1 MAESSLTGR
10 LLQIGLIVEQVRCYR
25 HRGSSQG
32 GPANL
37 YGDKHDRLTFGRTLR
52 LVVRLGAARFS
63 GAGVQ
68 SISKVIAKIPEKEME
83 KGDPLFHTYASVPA
97 TAQMS
102 VVVRSLFW
110 EFVQSAPTDQQLRTA
125 ELFLEAVQAEV
136 EDLRNKLIPPIAS
149 DESTDESTP
158 RLPDCNKPVP

>member
-1 MAESSLTGR
+1 
-10 LLQIGLIVEQVRCYR
+10 
-25 HRGSSQG
+25 
-32 GPANL
+32 
-37 YGDKHDRLTFGRTLR
+37 
-52 LVVRLGAARFS
+52 VRLGAARFS